1 MYTSV
6 VMQCALCTLQFGAL
20 CSMHCGAL
28 CTVHYAASYARCR
41 PTGVGSGS
49 DRRRFRCSYLTRP
62 LCYDEDAVQ
71 VMSKVTGN
79 ADAGDE
85 ANVTPDLASQSVQ
98 ACGNHVQVDNQ
109 SDQLARQC
117 EYNVPA

>member
-1 MYTSV
+1 MHVYFCGDAV
-6 VMQCALCTLQFGAL
+6 CTLQ
-20 CSMHCGAL
+20 CGAL
-28 CTVHYAASYARCR
+28 YTVHYAASYARCR

-49 DRRRFRCSYLTRP
+49 DGRRFRCSYLTRP

-79 ADAGDE
+79 ADADDD
-85 ANVTPDLASQSVQ
+85 ANASTDLASHSVQ
-98 ACGNHVQVDNQ
+98 ACGNHVQVGNQ

-117 EYNVPA
+117 EHNVPA